1 MNAGAITAVLN
12 LDASNFSSGI
22 QSAQQ
27 QLNTFSD
34 SSQSA
39 GTRIQAL
46 GGTLTSYGS
55 MLTKNVSL
63 PLIGIGAA
71 AVKVASDFEAGMSEV
86 QALTG
91 ATGTEFEALS
101 NQAKELGKTTMF
113 SATQS
118 ANAMSELASAGFT
131 TTEIMDA
138 MPGLLDLAASG
149 NIDLA
154 EAANIASSTLR
165 GFGLEASQSSHVS
178 DV

>member
-1 MNAGAITAVLN
+1 MNAGTITAILN

-27 QLNTFSD
+27 QLKTFSD

-71 AVKVASDFEAGMSEV
+71 SVKVASDFEAGMSNV
-86 QALTG
+86 QAISNASAQDMELLSEKAKYMG
-91 ATGTEFEALS
+91 ATT
-101 NQAKELGKTTMF
+101 KF
-113 SATQS
+113 SAKILWHTIKK
-118 ANAMSELASAGFT
+118 L
-131 TTEIMDA
+131 
-138 MPGLLDLAASG
+138 
-149 NIDLA
+149 IDKIR
-154 EAANIASSTLR
+154 EQNR
-165 GFGLEASQSSHVS
+165 
-178 DV
+178 

>member
-22 QSAQQ
+22 KSAQQ

-71 AVKVASDFEAGMSEV
+71 SVKVASDFEAGMSNV
-86 QALTG
+86 QAISNASAQDMELLSEKAKYMG
-91 ATGTEFEALS
+91 ATT
-101 NQAKELGKTTMF
+101 KF
-113 SATQS
+113 SATE
-118 ANAMSELASAGFT
+118 AADAMSY
-131 TTEIMDA
+131 MA
-138 MPGLLDLAASG
+138 MA
-149 NIDLA
+149 
-154 EAANIASSTLR
+154 
-165 GFGLEASQSSHVS
+165 
-178 DV
+178 

>member
-1 MNAGAITAVLN
+1 MNAGTITAVLN

-71 AVKVASDFEAGMSEV
+71 SVKVASDFEAGMSKTFGR
-86 QALTG
+86 LDRNI
-91 ATGTEFEALS
+91 FEKNS
-101 NQAKELGKTTMF
+101 VNCWKAKLIIITK
-113 SATQS
+113 
-118 ANAMSELASAGFT
+118 
-131 TTEIMDA
+131 
-138 MPGLLDLAASG
+138 
-149 NIDLA
+149 
-154 EAANIASSTLR
+154 LR
-165 GFGLEASQSSHVS
+165 SF
-178 DV
+178 

>member
-1 MNAGAITAVLN
+1 MNGGTITAVLELN
-12 LDASNFSSGI
+12 ASNFSSGI

-71 AVKVASDFEAGMSEV
+71 AVKVASDFEAGMSNV
-86 QALTG
+86 QAISNASAQDMELLSEKAKYMG
-91 ATGTEFEALS
+91 ATT
-101 NQAKELGKTTMF
+101 KF
-113 SATQS
+113 SAKILWHTIKK
-118 ANAMSELASAGFT
+118 L
-131 TTEIMDA
+131 
-138 MPGLLDLAASG
+138 
-149 NIDLA
+149 IDKIR
-154 EAANIASSTLR
+154 EQNR
-165 GFGLEASQSSHVS
+165 
-178 DV
+178 

>member
-1 MNAGAITAVLN
+1 MNGGTITAVLELN
-12 LDASNFSSGI
+12 ASGFSSGI

-71 AVKVASDFEAGMSEV
+71 SVKVASDFEAGMSKTFGH
-86 QALTG
+86 LDRNIFG
-91 ATGTEFEALS
+91 KIFG
-101 NQAKELGKTTMF
+101 EL
-113 SATQS
+113 
-118 ANAMSELASAGFT
+118 
-131 TTEIMDA
+131 
-138 MPGLLDLAASG
+138 
-149 NIDLA
+149 
-154 EAANIASSTLR
+154 
-165 GFGLEASQSSHVS
+165 LEG
-178 DV
+178 

>member
-22 QSAQQ
+22 KSAQQ

-71 AVKVASDFEAGMSEV
+71 AVKVASDFEAGMSNV
-86 QALTG
+86 QAISSSSAQDMELLSEKAKYMG
-91 ATGTEFEALS
+91 ATT
-101 NQAKELGKTTMF
+101 KF
-113 SATQS
+113 SAKILWHTIKK
-118 ANAMSELASAGFT
+118 L
-131 TTEIMDA
+131 
-138 MPGLLDLAASG
+138 
-149 NIDLA
+149 IDKIR
-154 EAANIASSTLR
+154 EQNR
-165 GFGLEASQSSHVS
+165 
-178 DV
+178 